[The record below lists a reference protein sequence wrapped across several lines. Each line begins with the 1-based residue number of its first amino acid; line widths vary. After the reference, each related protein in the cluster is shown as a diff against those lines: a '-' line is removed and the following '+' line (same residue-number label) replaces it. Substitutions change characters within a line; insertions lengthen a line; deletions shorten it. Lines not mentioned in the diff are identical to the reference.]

1 MTFTL
6 ARFTAATETT
16 HRFSEQMHLQLG
28 FAYPVLILFS
38 PEIRAETIPLLD
50 GKPGPAGTAALRRRA
65 VLIGAVAAT
74 FTCESW
80 VGYPSISPQVMD
92 RMAPQDLPLP
102 ADMPD
107 RLESVATTG
116 VWPGGHATLHL
127 LSIID
132 RVKGG
137 SRIRPSEQIPARD
150 YSTNQWLE
158 SLLAPTAP
166 PT

>member
-16 HRFSEQMHLQLG
+16 HRFGERMHLRAG
-28 FAYPVLILFS
+28 FAFPVLILLS
-38 PEIRAETIPLLD
+38 PDIQAEAIPLLG

-65 VLIGAVAAT
+65 VRVGAVAAM

-80 VGYPSISPQVMD
+80 VGYSSISLQAMD
-92 RMAPQDLPLP
+92 RLAPEDLPLP
-102 ADMPD
+102 ADMAD
-107 RLESVATTG
+107 RCEAVATTG

-132 RVKGG
+132 RAANG
-137 SRIRPSEQIPARD
+137 SRIQPAQQIPARD
-150 YSTNQWLE
+150 YGTNRWLQ
-158 SLLAPTAP
+158 SLLPAP
-166 PT
+166 

>member
-16 HRFSEQMHLQLG
+16 HRFGEQMHLQLG
-28 FAYPVLILFS
+28 FAFPVLILLS
-38 PEIRAETIPLLD
+38 PDIQAEAIPLPG
-50 GKPGPAGTAALRRRA
+50 GKPGPDGTAALRRRA
-65 VLIGAVAAT
+65 IRVGAVAAA

-80 VGYPSISPQVMD
+80 VGHPSVSAQVMD

-107 RLESVATTG
+107 RLEAVATTG
-116 VWPGGHATLHL
+116 VWPGAHATVHL

-132 RVKGG
+132 RGEGG
-137 SRIRPSEQIPARD
+137 SRIRPPQQIPARD
-150 YSTNQWLE
+150 YGTNQWLE
-158 SLLAPTAP
+158 SLLPVP
-166 PT
+166 R